1 MTWREALSWG
11 KNILEEAEIPDGA
24 WDAECLFFFVTDCN
38 RTELLLNGN
47 QELTH
52 NQEASYRELIEKRK
66 SRVPLQYLT
75 GQQEFMGFP
84 FYVNQDVL
92 IPRQDTE
99 CLVEIVLREMENF
112 RGKIRVLDMCT
123 GSGCI
128 GISLA
133 KLAGKRNEADL
144 ADEKHIKSDLA
155 DEKNVD
161 VLCSDISAKALSVA
175 EINGAK
181 NQAEVSFVESDLF
194 EKITGRF
201 HIIVSNPP
209 YITRAEMKE
218 LMPEVRLFEPEGAL
232 CGMEDGL
239 HFYREIIRQAPEY
252 LEENGMLFF
261 EIGCSQGEAVR
272 ELMVQSGFQN
282 IRIEKDL
289 AGLDRI
295 VYGRI

>member
-11 KNILEEAEIPDGA
+11 KNTLEETEIPDGA
-24 WDAECLFFFVTDCN
+24 WDAECLFFFVTGCN

-47 QELTH
+47 QELAP

-75 GQQEFMGFP
+75 GRQEFMGLP

-99 CLVEIVLREMENF
+99 CLVEAVLREMENF
-112 RGKIRVLDMCT
+112 RGQIRVLDLCT

-133 KLAGKRNEADL
+133 KLAGKRTEADL
-144 ADEKHIKSDLA
+144 ADEEHITDLA
-155 DEKNVD
+155 VKKNVE

-175 EINGAK
+175 KKNGAQ

-209 YITRAEMKE
+209 YITGAQMKE

-232 CGMEDGL
+232 YGMEDGL
-239 HFYREIIRQAPEY
+239 CFYRKIIRQAPEH

-261 EIGCSQGEAVR
+261 EIGCSQGVAVR
-272 ELMVQSGFQN
+272 ELMEQSGFQT